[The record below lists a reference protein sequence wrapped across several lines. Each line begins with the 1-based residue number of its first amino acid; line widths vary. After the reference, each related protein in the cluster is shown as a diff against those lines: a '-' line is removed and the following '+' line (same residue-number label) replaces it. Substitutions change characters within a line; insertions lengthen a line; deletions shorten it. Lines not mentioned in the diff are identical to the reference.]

1 MEVAVP
7 DRTVEAFSSFSI
19 SFRLEKFQLH
29 FGSASADMLS
39 HDRTFCGLRTD
50 VSATIKSKWFAKIES
65 DKVTVLRYP
74 SRSCSHQNQ
83 SFQSQ
88 SSRLDLFIYSIFG
101 NVSVC
106 ALLPVPKAI
115 VDREPPHQSPTK
127 IKGSAPGNISSN
139 HNELSL
145 RNTNDPNPTSNQ
157 YPMSQALD
165 YVPFDSNV
173 FDSGPGDQFC
183 SQNTLDLHS
192 QRMDQHPLS
201 SNPMT
206 SVHRQ
211 QSGSHSLA
219 LSVDSDD
226 SMIYILCSF
235 RIRKAVRW
243 NIDIDWNVIMSI
255 RYLRITENQKIYNNQ
270 LKYL

>member
-1 MEVAVP
+1 MKVAVR
-7 DRTVEAFSSFSI
+7 DRTLEAFSSCSDFVD
-19 SFRLEKFQLH
+19 LVQLH
-29 FGSASADMLS
+29 FDSTSADMLS
-39 HDRTFCGLRTD
+39 YDRTFCGLRTD
-50 VSATIKSKWFAKIES
+50 VSAAIKIKWFAKIES

-101 NVSVC
+101 NVSVS
-106 ALLPVPKAI
+106 ALLSIPKAI
-115 VDREPPHQSPTK
+115 VDREPQHQSPTK

-145 RNTNDPNPTSNQ
+145 RNTNDPNLSSNQ
-157 YPMSQALD
+157 YTMSQALD
-165 YVPFDSNV
+165 YVPFDSNA
-173 FDSGPGDQFC
+173 FESGPGDQFC

-226 SMIYILCSF
+226 SMIYILCLF
-235 RIRKAVRW
+235 RI
-243 NIDIDWNVIMSI
+243 N
-255 RYLRITENQKIYNNQ
+255 EPQK
-270 LKYL
+270 